1 MTLIK
6 NGKEV
11 KSIIMGGTRFDAIA
25 NNVGKHMTYGMNKSV
40 QTLSRAGGNELTRPS
55 NGISDTTSIVGYAVI
70 NNIKYL
76 VGDTI
81 YSTDGAG
88 ELGMIP
94 LSDVTITN

>member
-11 KSIIMGGTRFDAIA
+11 ESIIMGGTRFDAIA
-25 NNVGKHMTYGMNKSV
+25 NNVGKHMTYGMNKTV
-40 QTLSRAGGNELTRPS
+40 QTLYQSGGDELTRPS

-76 VGDTI
+76 VGYPI
-81 YSTDGAG
+81 NCEDGAG
-88 ELGMIP
+88 VLGMIQ